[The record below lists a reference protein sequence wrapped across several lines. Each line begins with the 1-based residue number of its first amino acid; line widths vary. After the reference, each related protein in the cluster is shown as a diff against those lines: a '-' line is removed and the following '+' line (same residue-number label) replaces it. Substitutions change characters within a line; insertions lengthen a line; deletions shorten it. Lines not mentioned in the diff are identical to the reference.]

1 MASVKGPLVG
11 TLVCGGLTWV
21 MWSTAVDAQAGIHR
35 EYHGRR
41 SGIKQL
47 LASAAESLGPTGSL
61 VVGGLLTLGMI
72 GWLVYTLKQRGKAG
86 QEPPQAAQ

>member
-1 MASVKGPLVG
+1 MSSVKGPLVG

-21 MWSTAVDAQAGIHR
+21 MWSTAVDAQAGIHKD
-35 EYHGRR
+35 YHGRR

-47 LASAAESLGPTGSL
+47 LASVAESLGPTGSL

-72 GWLVYTLKQRGKAG
+72 GWLVYTLKQKGKAE
-86 QEPPQAAQ
+86 QQPPAAP